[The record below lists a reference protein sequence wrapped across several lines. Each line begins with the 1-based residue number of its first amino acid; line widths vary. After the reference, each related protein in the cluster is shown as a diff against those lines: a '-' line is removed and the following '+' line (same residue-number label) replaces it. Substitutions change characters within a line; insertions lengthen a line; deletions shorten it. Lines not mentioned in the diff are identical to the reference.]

1 MPLIEAI
8 SGTSLFEIAVPVI
21 GPVISLQRYEKNLTF
36 PNFFEKKKDY
46 QSNFSPSRFFTCSRN
61 FKKVFLLL
69 TSYLLL
75 LEREMFSEM
84 LSEMFREMFREMFVE
99 LIRRYIDSYV
109 WKSEMFLQNVL
120 IVSQQFVLSKHIVY
134 QT

>member
-1 MPLIEAI
+1 
-8 SGTSLFEIAVPVI
+8 
-21 GPVISLQRYEKNLTF
+21 
-36 PNFFEKKKDY
+36 
-46 QSNFSPSRFFTCSRN
+46 
-61 FKKVFLLL
+61 
-69 TSYLLL
+69 
-75 LEREMFSEM
+75 MFSEM

-109 WKSEMFLQNVL
+109 WKSEMLLQNVL